1 MTQNLFIGIDIS
13 KARLDVAALPGE
25 LAWSVSNT
33 EEGIQEL
40 VAKIRQLGSP
50 KIVLMEATGGFER
63 RPLVLLGA
71 AGLPVTAINPRNARD
86 FAKSIGLLAKTDR
99 VDAKVLALFAQK
111 IQPPCRPLP
120 DEQTRALQDLIVRR
134 RQMVDMLTAE
144 QSRLAV
150 VESAKVRREIT
161 QHIAWL
167 KRRIH
172 ITDYD
177 LDQTIKNSP
186 AWQPKSDLLKTVP
199 GVGPVTSSTLLA
211 LLPEL
216 GTLSNKQIAAL
227 GGVAPFNRDSGT
239 MRGRRCVWGG
249 RAAVRSVLYMATL
262 AATRFNPT
270 IRAFYQRLCKSGKLR
285 KVALVAAMRKLL
297 TILNA
302 MVRDQSPWRAT
313 NVEIL
318 S

>member
-1 MTQNLFIGIDIS
+1 MTQDLFIGIDVS

-25 LAWSVSNT
+25 HAWSVSNT
-33 EEGIQEL
+33 EEGVQEL
-40 VAKIRQLGSP
+40 IAKIRQLGTP

-63 RPLVLLGA
+63 RPLALLGA
-71 AGLPVTAINPRNARD
+71 VGLPVTAINPRNARD

-120 DEQTRALQDLIVRR
+120 DAETRALQDLIVRR
-134 RQMVDMLTAE
+134 RQMVDMLSAE
-144 QSRLAV
+144 QSRLAI
-150 VESAKVRREIT
+150 VESPKVRREIT

-167 KRRIH
+167 KKRIH

-239 MRGRRCVWGG
+239 MRGRRCIWGG
-249 RAAVRSVLYMATL
+249 RAAVRNVLYMATL

-270 IRAFYQRLCKSGKLR
+270 IRAFYQRLRKLGKLP

-302 MVRDQSPWRAT
+302 MIRDQTPWRAS
-313 NVEIL
+313 NAEI
-318 S
+318 SA